1 MTTAEFVGTG
11 RPYKIFKHLVN
22 GSSTALMIMP
32 PWFKCSRG
40 EIELEENIK
49 RGNFYADTDS
59 FQLIKFATV
68 KIGNSLEGHVCRDK
82 TILPSLSSFS
92 ATYNDG
98 TSSGYFSNID
108 TVRSIRT
115 LSDCKINKLLDPKEC
130 AAYFIFNKL
139 LRIKSFVNG

>member
-40 EIELEENIK
+40 EIEFEENIK

-59 FQLIKFATV
+59 F
-68 KIGNSLEGHVCRDK
+68 
-82 TILPSLSSFS
+82 
-92 ATYNDG
+92 
-98 TSSGYFSNID
+98 
-108 TVRSIRT
+108 
-115 LSDCKINKLLDPKEC
+115 
-130 AAYFIFNKL
+130 
-139 LRIKSFVNG
+139 